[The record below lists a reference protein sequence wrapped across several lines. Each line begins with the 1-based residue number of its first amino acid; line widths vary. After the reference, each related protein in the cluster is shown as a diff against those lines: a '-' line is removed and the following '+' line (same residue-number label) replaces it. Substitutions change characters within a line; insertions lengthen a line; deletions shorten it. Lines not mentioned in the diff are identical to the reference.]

1 MSGRVR
7 DDFVGMT
14 FLNVA
19 AFVVAGRT
27 AGQLEVECGRD
38 MQVLRSFTVDRMGH
52 QSEADATS
60 DGDPHQRTAGASGA
74 RIGRMRGVGIRLDT
88 ANTRARVLITA
99 INRLEQEHV
108 ALLLAL
114 CDLEE
119 PSARNEDVILRSA
132 LEQLLRDELR
142 QTQHALQRASQGTY
156 GTCEVCYQP
165 LSRRHLS
172 LHPAMT
178 RCWTC
183 ASRKPRD

>member
-1 MSGRVR
+1 M
-7 DDFVGMT
+7 GMA
-14 FLNVA
+14 FLSVA

-27 AGQLEVECGRD
+27 AGQLEVECRRD
-38 MQVLRSFTVDRMGH
+38 VQVLRSFTVDRMAH
-52 QSEADATS
+52 QSETDATG
-60 DGDPHQRTAGASGA
+60 DGEPHQRTPGTSGA
-74 RIGRMRGVGIRLDT
+74 RIGRMRGVNIRLET
-88 ANTRARVLITA
+88 TNSRARALITA

-119 PSARNEDVILRSA
+119 PSARSEDVVLRSA

-156 GTCEVCYQP
+156 GVCEVCHQP

-178 RCWTC
+178 RCWACTG
-183 ASRKPRD
+183 RKPRD

>member
-1 MSGRVR
+1 MA
-7 DDFVGMT
+7 
-14 FLNVA
+14 FLSVA

-27 AGQLEVECGRD
+27 AGQLEVECRRD
-38 MQVLRSFTVDRMGH
+38 VRVLRSITLDRMGH
-52 QSEADATS
+52 QSETSASS
-60 DGDPHQRTAGASGA
+60 DGDPHQRTPGMPSARVGRIRGESIRFEGANS
-74 RIGRMRGVGIRLDT
+74 
-88 ANTRARVLITA
+88 RARALVTA

-108 ALLLAL
+108 ALLMAL

-119 PSARNEDVILRSA
+119 PSAQSEDLVLRSV

-156 GTCEVCYQP
+156 GTCEVCHQP

-178 RCWTC
+178 RCWACTG
-183 ASRKPRD
+183 RTPRD